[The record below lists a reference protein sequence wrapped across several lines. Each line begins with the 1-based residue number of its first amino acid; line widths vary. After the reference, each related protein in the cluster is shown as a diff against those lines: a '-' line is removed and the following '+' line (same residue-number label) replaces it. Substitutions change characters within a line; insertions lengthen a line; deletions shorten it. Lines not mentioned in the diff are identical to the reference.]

1 MLGTSLQGAS
11 AAFVLTTGRTLAEAK
26 GERGPGAGSTAAAS
40 SSDTRQQL
48 DAAGAPPA
56 AAADQATASAGTSEQ
71 QATNG
76 AAAKAAAGAAAKL
89 APAPAPAAAER
100 SAEVGGWELA
110 RLRLWNPLTGLCVPV
125 TDAACEL
132 REVGGAA

>member
-56 AAADQATASAGTSEQ
+56 AAADQATASSATSEQ
-71 QATNG
+71 QATN
-76 AAAKAAAGAAAKL
+76 GAAAKL

-110 RLRLWNPLTGLCVPV
+110 RLRLWNALTGLCVPV